1 MAEEDLIFRL
11 EGVDG
16 GPTSRA
22 GDSDADS
29 DGEEGYFICPITDD
43 PGAHQNVNSKVNNY
57 YSNLAKSER
66 YGSSGSPA
74 ISFHFKVSGPPLPP
88 LPLPSSPAI
97 GMGGWGRWLRLFPN
111 SCQCVNPGSEAMP
124 INLGRFGCFNISFI
138 TLEQCFTNSC
148 SVPTSGLWKPWPVF

>member
-29 DGEEGYFICPITDD
+29 DGEDGYFICPITED

-74 ISFHFKVSGPPLPP
+74 ISFHFKVSGSPLPPLPP
-88 LPLPSSPAI
+88 LLPAQLTCRRD
-97 GMGGWGRWLRLFPN
+97 GRL
-111 SCQCVNPGSEAMP
+111 GSLVEVVSK
-124 INLGRFGCFNISFI
+124 L
-138 TLEQCFTNSC
+138 
-148 SVPTSGLWKPWPVF
+148 WPVRKFWI